1 MNNMNQRVLGLVAGI
16 GAFAATGCMGAE
28 SGGAMTDGTVA
39 EEGAEI
45 SADICPAG
53 VPSTLKPAAD
63 QTIKGKYNAVG
74 VQVYVCTPTATS
86 STPSY
91 VLVNPQA
98 NLMNDGGCL
107 QGTHFIGPTWQGQDG
122 STVVGAKVAGATVD
136 ATALPWLL
144 IKATSHADDSGFFK
158 DVTTIQRLATVGGN
172 APATGCDATT
182 VGTILQVPYSAE
194 YVFYKTKSK
203 GKVVQC
209 GGS

>member
-1 MNNMNQRVLGLVAGI
+1 MNNMNQKALMLVAGI
-16 GAFAATGCMGAE
+16 GAFAAAGCMGAE
-28 SGGAMTDGTVA
+28 SGGAASDGTVA

-45 SADICPAG
+45 SADVCPAG
-53 VPSTLKPAAD
+53 VPATLTPAAD
-63 QTIKGKYNAVG
+63 QTIKAMYNGVG

-86 STPSY
+86 ATPSY

-98 NLMNDGGCL
+98 NLMDDCGAL
-107 QGTHFIGPTWQGQDG
+107 KGTHFIGPTWQGQDG

-144 IKATSHADDSGFFK
+144 LTAKSHSDESGFFK
-158 DVTTIQRLATVGGN
+158 DVTSIQRLATVGGN

-194 YVFYKTKSK
+194 YVFYKTKTK
-203 GKVVQC
+203 GKVAQC